1 MPPEPADTP
10 SRPPFLEFYLTDGSL
25 AEPGISFTLVPR
37 NPVDEPVRRFR
48 RLESLSYSA

>member
-10 SRPPFLEFYLTDGSL
+10 SSSPFLEFYLTDGSL

-37 NPVDEPVRRFR
+37 NPVDVPVRRYR